1 MLRGDYVVA
10 LGQDGREV
18 WLTNYP
24 NGSWCFAWKA
34 KARDVKA
41 IPNSSRRS
49 QMFQSE
55 GWDLS

>member
-10 LGQDGREV
+10 LGQDGRDV

-41 IPNSSRRS
+41 IPNS
-49 QMFQSE
+49 QFAETFQSE